1 MVRLTDDLKS
11 QREALTEDMDGSGGE
26 SEGGQGSAMEA
37 GGECKPSKG
46 KGSKF
51 VLRDSYKACLMITVM
66 LGGFA
71 TLALIALSVVRR
83 AFDPD
88 HIANAAIAFN
98 ASDGALS

>member
-1 MVRLTDDLKS
+1 MARLTDDLRS
-11 QREALTEDMDGSGGE
+11 QREALTEDVDGSGGE
-26 SEGGQGSAMEA
+26 SEGGQAAVMEA
-37 GGECKPSKG
+37 GGEHKPSKG

-88 HIANAAIAFN
+88 HIANAAVGFN
-98 ASDGALS
+98 ISDAAHS